1 MKKKTYL
8 RLDKLHERTMRK
20 HPASFSLTDNK
31 RTPGIL
37 NV

>member
-8 RLDKLHERTMRK
+8 RLDKLHEKTMRK
-20 HPASFSLTDNK
+20 HPTSFSLIDNK